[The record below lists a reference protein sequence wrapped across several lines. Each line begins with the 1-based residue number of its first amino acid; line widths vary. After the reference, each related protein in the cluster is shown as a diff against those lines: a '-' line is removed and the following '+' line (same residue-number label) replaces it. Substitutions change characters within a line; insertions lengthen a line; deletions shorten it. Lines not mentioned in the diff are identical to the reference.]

1 MIESRAE
8 ISPIVT
14 TEARPAKAWKSV
26 ILHALVAVFL
36 FLSGGF
42 VVTAP
47 LALFVPVTFMSVGLR
62 LGSRAALTSSAIF
75 LGMFAAL
82 TFLLS
87 ADGSTSLEL
96 SVLFSILLAIVIPS
110 LVATALVRRE
120 TPAGKVLVLG
130 LASSVVSFAVAE
142 SIARVLFSVS
152 PFGAL
157 VESFRQAGALTIEIY
172 RQAGVKATA
181 LEGMTRVSELV
192 TRDFLPLLLAFG
204 VILSLALSIAAIPRI
219 PAGRAT
225 GERYL
230 FRFFSLPD
238 WTLIV
243 FIVGGLSPLA
253 SGTLR
258 VAGFNLLG
266 AVIVLYALQG
276 MAILRYGMMRNGVG
290 PIGTTLIFV
299 LASILAPYTAT
310 VFFLAGLFDPFFD
323 FRKLNRKEESNE
335 SDLD

>member
-1 MIESRAE
+1 MINSRTE
-8 ISPIVT
+8 IGPVVM
-14 TEARPAKAWKSV
+14 TEPQPAKAWKSV
-26 ILHALVAVFL
+26 VLHALVAVFL

-47 LALFVPVTFMSVGLR
+47 LALFVPATFVSIGLR
-62 LGSRAALTSSAIF
+62 LGNRATLASVALF
-75 LGMFAAL
+75 LGMFGVL
-82 TFLLS
+82 TYLLS
-87 ADGSTSLEL
+87 TGGSTSREL

-110 LVATALVRRE
+110 LVAAALVRRE
-120 TPAGKVLVLG
+120 TPAGVVLVLG
-130 LASSVVSFAVAE
+130 LASSAIAFALAE
-142 SIARVLFSVS
+142 LLARTLFSVS
-152 PFGAL
+152 PYGAL
-157 VESFRQAGALTIEIY
+157 VESFRQAGALTIDIY

-181 LEGMTRVSELV
+181 LAGMTRVSEMV
-192 TRDFLPLLLAFG
+192 TRDFLPLLFAVG

-230 FRFFSLPD
+230 FRFFALPD
-238 WTLIV
+238 WALLIFV
-243 FIVGGLSPLA
+243 AGGLSPLA
-253 SGTLR
+253 SGILR

-266 AVIVLYALQG
+266 AAMVLYALQG
-276 MAILRYGMMRNGVG
+276 MAILRYGMMRKGVG

-299 LASILAPYTAT
+299 LASVLAPYTAT

-323 FRKLNRKEESNE
+323 FRKLNRKDEPNE